1 VPPGSDAVVTVSD
14 AGAIAMLNG
23 LVAVVPELSFT
34 CAVNVAVPAVVGVPV
49 ILPLAAKVSPAG
61 SAPNVNDHVFPPLP
75 PLAAR
80 VC

>member
-1 VPPGSDAVVTVSD
+1 VPPGKFAVVTLSD

-34 CAVNVAVPAVVGVPV
+34 CAVNVEVPAVVGVPV
-49 ILPLAAKVSPAG
+49 ILPLAASASPAG
-61 SAPNVNDHVFPPLP
+61 SAPTVTVHVFPPLP
-75 PLAAR
+75 PLAVR